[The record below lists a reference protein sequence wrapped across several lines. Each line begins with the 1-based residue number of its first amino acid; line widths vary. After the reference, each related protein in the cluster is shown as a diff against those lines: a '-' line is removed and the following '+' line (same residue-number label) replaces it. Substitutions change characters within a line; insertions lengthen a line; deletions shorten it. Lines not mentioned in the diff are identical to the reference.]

1 MSYFGV
7 SDSLQPIAYVPLAQ
21 SSLGRLAVILRGRT
35 APATLLDGARRV
47 LAALNPEIAMA
58 RPRTLHQVRDES
70 IARPRFLALLMG
82 IFAGSA
88 LVLAA
93 VGLSGLLSYMVA
105 QRDREL
111 SVRIALGAPRRHVL
125 GIVVGQ
131 ALALAGT
138 GIGLGLIGALALTRV
153 LRSLLFAVSPA
164 DPATFVAVAGV
175 LLLIAIAASWFP
187 AHRAARADPLA
198 TMRGD

>member
-1 MSYFGV
+1 
-7 SDSLQPIAYVPLAQ
+7 
-21 SSLGRLAVILRGRT
+21 
-35 APATLLDGARRV
+35 
-47 LAALNPEIAMA
+47 
-58 RPRTLHQVRDES
+58 
-70 IARPRFLALLMG
+70 
-82 IFAGSA
+82 
-88 LVLAA
+88 
-93 VGLSGLLSYMVA
+93 VA

-164 DPATFVAVAGV
+164 DPATFAMVAGG